1 MACSNP
7 EGLAMFT
14 NFLNLW
20 ILARVFQAGVATLL
34 CVFGVVLGL
43 RIVRQWRPGQS
54 SERQLALERQAELV
68 ASVMQVTLILEVLGL
83 GLSVFVTD
91 HLVGGIRGAMCAFGV
106 LASTPMGFHGL
117 FVSVLTAMACG
128 LWVVLHRFDLRI
140 EAPVLTRRKFTWL
153 IPVGVLALGD
163 FALVLAFAWQL
174 DFQVIASCC
183 SVWVDAA
190 VVNAHAA
197 KLMLSPTGAGALGL
211 AAALVAAATSAA
223 AGRWPR
229 RAVTLAACGA
239 SALASVAV
247 LPAVLGVVAP
257 HVLSTPTH
265 FCPFCLFHVQGG
277 GIGWPLFSAIFVG
290 SVTGMGLG
298 IVELNR
304 ASVGDVAPVRE
315 MQKSLG
321 CWSAVS
327 WLCALGCGVFPIAR
341 YWLQSGGASVFGR
354 I

>member
-1 MACSNP
+1 
-7 EGLAMFT
+7 MFT

-20 ILARVFQAGVATLL
+20 ILARVVQAGVATML
-34 CVFGVVLGL
+34 CVIGVVLGL
-43 RIVRQWRPGQS
+43 RIVKQWQPDQS

-68 ASVMQVTLILEVLGL
+68 ASVMQVALILEILGL

-106 LASTPMGFHGL
+106 LASTSTGFYGL
-117 FVSVLTAMACG
+117 FVSILTAMACG

-140 EAPVLTRRKFTWL
+140 QAPVLTRRKFTWL

-163 FALVLAFAWQL
+163 FALLVAFAWQL
-174 DFQVIASCC
+174 DFEVIASCC

-197 KLMLSPTGAGALGL
+197 KLMLSPVWAGALGMG
-211 AAALVAAATSAA
+211 AALVAAATSAA
-223 AGRWPR
+223 AGRWPGR
-229 RAVTLAACGA
+229 GIALAACGA
-239 SALASVAV
+239 SAQGCVAV

-265 FCPFCLFHVQGG
+265 FCPFCLFHIQGG
-277 GIGWPLFSAIFVG
+277 GIGWPLFAAIFLG

-298 IVELNR
+298 VVELNR
-304 ASVGDVAPVRE
+304 GAVRDAVSVRE
-315 MQKSLG
+315 MRRILG
-321 CWSAVS
+321 RWSAVA
-327 WLCALGCGVFPIAR
+327 WLVALGCGVFPIAR
-341 YWLQSGGASVFGR
+341 YWLQSGGATVFGK